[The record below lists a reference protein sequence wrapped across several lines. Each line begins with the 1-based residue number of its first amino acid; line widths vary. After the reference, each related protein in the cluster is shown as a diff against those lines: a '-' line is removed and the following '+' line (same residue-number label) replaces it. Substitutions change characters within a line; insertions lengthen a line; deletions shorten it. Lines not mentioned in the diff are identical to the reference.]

1 MDTALGRR
9 RIEDELRL
17 AILLLHSVGM
27 TNHDG
32 VVWITVR
39 GNAQTEQTRVDPK
52 GEDRRPQDNEQCAH
66 NGLPEPLPEFGRCQ
80 RHETRL

>member
-1 MDTALGRR
+1 MRKQGVNAGLSLR

-32 VVWITVR
+32 IVWITVR
-39 GNAQTEQTRVDPK
+39 GNAQAEQTGVDPK
-52 GEDRRPQDNEQCAH
+52 GEDRRP
-66 NGLPEPLPEFGRCQ
+66 
-80 RHETRL
+80 

>member
-1 MDTALGRR
+1 MDTSLRRR

-32 VVWITVR
+32 VVWIAVR
-39 GNAQTEQTRVDPK
+39 GNTQAEQTGVDPK
-52 GEDRRPQDNEQCAH
+52 GEDHRP
-66 NGLPEPLPEFGRCQ
+66 
-80 RHETRL
+80 